1 MNKIRLNYEHVLPFI
16 NREDIKA
23 MEDMANL
30 SRNQVLNK
38 NGLGNEFLGWV
49 DFASR
54 ITEEEISRIIAAS
67 KEIKENNDVLVV
79 IGIGGSYLGAKAV
92 LDMLNPYFASSRL
105 EIIFAGN
112 TFSSTYNYQLLKYL
126 ETKDFAIN
134 VISKSGTTTEP
145 ALAFRMFKDLLEKKY
160 GPKAYKRIYATTD
173 PKAGVLRQMAIS
185 EGYTTFSIPENIGG
199 RYSVMTAVG
208 LLPMACN
215 DIDIKAFLQ
224 GMKDAQAYY
233 TKMPYMEN
241 EAMLYAAIRN
251 LLYQQGKAVE
261 LFVTYEPKNHFF
273 LEWIKQLFGES
284 EGKDG
289 KGLFPASVLYSTD
302 LHSLGQ
308 FIQDGS
314 KILFETSIHFVNPSQ
329 DIIISGDP
337 LDKDGLNYLA
347 GKSLDYINSQAFKGV
362 ILAHKAGMVPNLI
375 IELNDNNAYNLG
387 YLIYFFLFSCAVS
400 GYILGVNPF
409 NQEGVEAYK
418 KNMFALL
425 GKKGYEQLRKQLE
438 ESK

>member
-1 MNKIRLNYEHVLPFI
+1 MNNIKFNYKHVLPFI
-16 NREDIKA
+16 KEEEIMA
-23 MEDMANL
+23 MEDIAL
-30 SRNQVLNK
+30 KSRDQVLTK
-38 NGLGNEFLGWV
+38 SGLGHEYLGWV
-49 DFASR
+49 DYAQK
-54 ITEEEISRIIAAS
+54 ISDDELERIISAS
-67 KEIKENNDVLVV
+67 QEIKQNNDVLLV
-79 IGIGGSYLGAKAV
+79 IGIGGSYLGAKAAI
-92 LDMLNPYFASSRL
+92 DMLNPYFEKSSL

-112 TFSSTYNYQLLKYL
+112 TFSSSYNHQLLKYL

-145 ALAFRMFKDLLEKKY
+145 ALAFRLFKALLEKKY
-160 GPKAYKRIYATTD
+160 GSKAYKRIYATTD
-173 PKAGVLRQMAIS
+173 PKSGMLRQMAMK
-185 EGYTTFSIPENIGG
+185 EAYTTFSIPEDIGG

-208 LLPMACN
+208 LLPMACSG
-215 DIDIKAFLQ
+215 IDIKAFIQ
-224 GMKDAQAYY
+224 GMIDSANHFQTSSFKD
-233 TKMPYMEN
+233 N

-251 LLYQQGKAVE
+251 LLYRQGKAVE

-314 KILFETSIHFVNPSQ
+314 KILFETTIRYTQPDFDLTVPN
-329 DIIISGDP
+329 DP

-347 GKSLDYINSQAFKGV
+347 GKSLDDINAKAFKGV
-362 ILAHKAGMVPNLI
+362 ILAHEAGQVPNLI
-375 IELNDNNAYNLG
+375 IEMTQNDAYNLG
-387 YLIYFFLFSCAVS
+387 YLVYFFLFSCAIS
-400 GYILGVNPF
+400 GYMLEVNPF

-425 GKKGYEQLRKQLE
+425 GKKGYEILKKQLE
-438 ESK
+438 ERK